1 MAKKKDKSQALVVA
15 PDPEKF
21 AADLEDLESMSQKA
35 LSSELKVRSA
45 HDFIRRYRRW
55 RDGVMKMEQKFWVE
69 AAKLLEETQE
79 PKDPSNPEVEAESE

>member
-1 MAKKKDKSQALVVA
+1 MAKKKVKSQVLVHT
-15 PDPEKF
+15 PDPERF

-55 RDGVMKMEQKFWVE
+55 RDGVLKMEVQFWDE
-69 AAKLLEETQE
+69 AAKLLEEPDKST
-79 PKDPSNPEVEAESE
+79 KPSEADEEAE